1 MNLSY
6 FPETLFS
13 LTSCMG
19 FALQVQ
25 ISFSLFISSFS
36 FNTSRKALVIFE
48 ISIQGHYF
56 FNSFFFFSFKS
67 MSQVPILSIWIETR
81 ERS

>member
-56 FNSFFFFSFKS
+56 FNSFFFFFN
-67 MSQVPILSIWIETR
+67 
-81 ERS
+81 